1 LPRAQKTPKQKTT
14 ATVVLLQ
21 SALHDSHHGSYG
33 FHLSSKRT
41 TLGAYREFRYNIPHM
56 RRAAGQ
62 WLYNIVACL
71 YQRGTATRADII
83 QSTGLNLGSVST
95 ALQHLLTHGVM
106 RRIGALE
113 SNVGRK
119 AELLQL
125 NPDAAY
131 FVAVD
136 LGATRIR
143 FALAD
148 FVGDLRCRWEH
159 DVVLG
164 KELPVEKVI
173 EGIRKVRRE
182 VPRGEDDAIK
192 SVAIS
197 YPGSMD
203 SAGAI
208 HAVNLGW
215 SGLPL
220 GKILRRALNLPI
232 VLERDDFT
240 SVLAERWLGR
250 GQESRHWLHLE
261 TGNGVGLGIFNE
273 GDPVRGFQRMAGE
286 IGHIIAEPDAPDL
299 CNCGRRGCVEAI
311 TSSPNIVRQYLETSG
326 ISRRSDSFPVTDVFE
341 RARQGDTAARAV
353 IERVGQVLGRT
364 LAFAT
369 NLLNPELIVLSGDI
383 ADASDLLVPLIEAAV
398 QKNVWQKIG
407 EGVRISVSSLG
418 SDIRLKGAATL
429 AFLEFIADR
438 RMLANLRYKEGAPS
452 RTEARSSAPKK
463 RRPRT
468 IPLV

>member
-1 LPRAQKTPKQKTT
+1 MAHLRCFGII
-14 ATVVLLQ
+14 TV
-21 SALHDSHHGSYG
+21 
-33 FHLSSKRT
+33 
-41 TLGAYREFRYNIPHM
+41 HM
-56 RRAAGQ
+56 RRIAGQ
-62 WLYNIVACL
+62 WLYDIVACL
-71 YQRGTATRADII
+71 YQRRTATRADII
-83 QSTGLNLGSVST
+83 QATGLNLGSTST
-95 ALQHLLTHGVM
+95 ALQHLLNRRVI

-119 AELLQL
+119 ADLLQL

-131 FVAVD
+131 FIAVD

-148 FVGDLRCRWEH
+148 FVGDLRCRWEQ
-159 DVVLG
+159 DVEMG
-164 KELPVEKVI
+164 KELPVSKVV

-182 VPRGEDDAIK
+182 VPRGDDDAIM

-203 SAGAI
+203 SDGAI

-215 SGLPL
+215 SGLRL

-232 VLERDDFT
+232 FLERDDFT
-240 SVLAERWLGR
+240 SVLAERWLGH

-273 GDPVRGFQRMAGE
+273 GDPVRGFRHMAGE
-286 IGHIIAEPDAPDL
+286 IGHVIADPDAADL

-311 TSSPNIVRQYLETSG
+311 TSSPNIVRQYLERSG
-326 ISRRSDSFPVTDVFE
+326 ITRRPDSFQVTEVFD
-341 RARQGDTAARAV
+341 RARQGDAAARAV
-353 IERVGQVLGRT
+353 IERVGRVLGRT
-364 LAFAT
+364 LAFAA

-383 ADASDLLVPLIEAAV
+383 ADAGDLLTPLIEEEV
-398 QKNVWQKIG
+398 RKYGWQKIV
-407 EGVRISVSSLG
+407 EELRISVSSLG

-438 RMLANLRYKEGAPS
+438 QKLVDLSSGRKTSS
-452 RTEARSSAPKK
+452 RTVSRLTAPKK
-463 RRPRT
+463 RTATPHPARVMSSR
-468 IPLV
+468 

>member
-1 LPRAQKTPKQKTT
+1 MTW
-14 ATVVLLQ
+14 
-21 SALHDSHHGSYG
+21 
-33 FHLSSKRT
+33 
-41 TLGAYREFRYNIPHM
+41 HM
-56 RRAAGQ
+56 RRTAGQ
-62 WLYNIVACL
+62 WLYDIVACL
-71 YQRGTATRADII
+71 YQRRTATRADII

-95 ALQHLLTHGVM
+95 ALQHLLNRGVI
-106 RRIGALE
+106 RRVGALE

-131 FVAVD
+131 FIAVD

-148 FVGDLRCRWEH
+148 FVGDLRCRWEQ
-159 DVVLG
+159 DVVVG
-164 KELPVEKVI
+164 KELPVGKVV

-182 VPRGEDDAIK
+182 VPRGDDDAIM

-203 SAGAI
+203 PDGAI

-232 VLERDDFT
+232 FLERDDFT

-273 GDPVRGFQRMAGE
+273 GDPVRGFRRLAGE
-286 IGHIIAEPDAPDL
+286 IGHVMADPDAPDL

-311 TSSPNIVRQYLETSG
+311 TSSPNIVRQYLEKSG
-326 ISRRSDSFPVTDVFE
+326 VTRRPDNFPVTEVFE

-353 IERVGQVLGRT
+353 IERVGRVLGRT

-383 ADASDLLVPLIEAAV
+383 ADASDLLAPLIEEQV
-398 QKNVWQKIG
+398 QKYGWQKIV
-407 EGVRISVSSLG
+407 EGLRISVSALG

-429 AFLEFIADR
+429 AFLEFISDR
-438 RMLANLRYKEGAPS
+438 QMLANLRYKERAPS
-452 RTEARSSAPKK
+452 GIAIRSSAPKK
-463 RRPRT
+463 RTSARRPAGAVSTR
-468 IPLV
+468 